1 VSHGGNVCPMA
12 FADGVLPAELVA
24 ALRRPSGAR
33 FHRVALQVNPYAY
46 LVRHAKAT
54 LYQDEQ
60 AYNAAMVDAFR
71 RHEIKAIAVTDHFR
85 IETSERLAAA
95 ARTAGIVVFPSFE
108 AASKEGVHLLFLF
121 DPDRPSRQ
129 IERIIGECGVHSDT
143 ELSPLSN
150 LDAEQLLAKARDWR
164 AVVIAAHVTS
174 QAGGL
179 LRKLSGQSRVR
190 VWKSEDLQAISIPGA
205 VAELQEA
212 DQRIVANTNHDYRR
226 DNPVAVLNAGDVCD
240 PGDLSQ
246 PRSWSWIK
254 MTDLSLDGLRQAIL
268 DPDSR
273 IRLASDPVPEEHTE
287 LVALA
292 WRGGFL
298 DGLAIGFSEN
308 LNVLVGGR
316 GTGKTTVIESLR
328 YVLGLAPLGDEAR
341 RLHDGVVRG
350 VLQSGTRVSLLAR
363 TWMPTESCYLIERT
377 VPNPPVVRNQY
388 GDVIDVQPLE
398 ILPGIE
404 IYGQREISELAK
416 SPERLTKLLDRF
428 VAGDGAADRKTAL
441 QRELARTRG
450 EIVMAKAELASIE
463 DRLAALPGLEDTLRQ
478 YREAGVED
486 RLREQSLLVREE
498 RVLDTATE
506 RMASARERLAAVARD
521 ASVDLAF
528 VSESAIG
535 ELPAKELLS
544 ILEPSL
550 EAFNDAVTAAVQSLL
565 VRAKAVDAV
574 IEDVRTRWRVRQAK
588 VMAAYEQILRDLQ
601 RQRVDGDEFIR
612 LRRRIEELAPLRDRQ
627 QLVQRVV
634 DELEQRRRNQLAE
647 WEDLQARQF
656 QELRQAAKAVTRAAQ
671 RRIRVSVQFS
681 GNREPLAE
689 LLRTNISGRFSEAV
703 EALKRAP
710 ALSLRELAAAA
721 RNGAT
726 ELVSR
731 YGIPPGQAD
740 KLAHAPYTL
749 LMEIEELDLPPTTE
763 IDLNT
768 ASDGQPE
775 QWQALDSLSTGQRAT
790 AVLLLLLHD
799 SAAPLVIDQPED
811 DLDNRF
817 ITEGI
822 VPRLR
827 SEKRRRQ
834 FVFSS
839 HNANIPVLGDAE
851 LILGLT
857 ARGEGG
863 DRGHAEIPQG
873 HAGSID
879 SESVRK
885 LVEEILEGGR
895 AAFEMR
901 RRKYGF

>member
-1 VSHGGNVCPMA
+1 MA

-24 ALRRPSGAR
+24 ALRRPPGAR

-54 LYQDEQ
+54 PYRDEQ
-60 AYNAAMVDAFR
+60 AYNAAMVDAFL

-85 IETSERLAAA
+85 IETSERLATAA
-95 ARTAGIVVFPSFE
+95 QGAGIVVFPGFE

-121 DPDRPSRQ
+121 DPDRPPRQ
-129 IERIIGECGVHSDT
+129 IDRIIGECGVHSDA
-143 ELSPLSN
+143 EPSPLSN
-150 LDAEQLLAKARDWR
+150 LDAEELLAKARDWQ

-205 VAELQEA
+205 VTELPEA
-212 DQRIVANTNHDYRR
+212 DQRIVANANHDYRR
-226 DNPVAVLNAGDVCD
+226 DNPVAVLNAGDICD

-273 IRLASDPVPEEHTE
+273 IRLASDPVPQEHTE

-298 DGLAIGFSEN
+298 DGSAISFSEN

-428 VAGDGAADRKTAL
+428 VAGDDVAASRKTAL
-441 QRELARTRG
+441 QRDLARTRG

-528 VSESAIG
+528 VSGTAIG
-535 ELPAKELLS
+535 ELPARELLAA
-544 ILEPSL
+544 LDPSL
-550 EAFNDAVTAAVQSLL
+550 EAFNGAVAAAVQSLL
-565 VRAKAVDAV
+565 AQANAVDAV
-574 IEDVRTRWRVRQAK
+574 IEDVRTRWRARQAE

-612 LRRRIEELAPLRDRQ
+612 LRRRIEELAPRRDRQ

-647 WEDLQARQF
+647 WQDLQAHQF
-656 QELRQAAKAVTRAAQ
+656 QELRQAARAVTRGAQ
-671 RRIRVSVQFS
+671 RRIRVTVQFS

-689 LLRTNISGRFSEAV
+689 LLRANISGRFSEAV

-710 ALSLRELAAAA
+710 ELSLRELASAA
-721 RNGAT
+721 RSGTT
-726 ELVSR
+726 ELVTR

-740 KLAHAPYTL
+740 KLAHAPYAL

-775 QWQALDSLSTGQRAT
+775 QWQALDALSTGQRAT
-790 AVLLLLLHD
+790 AVLLLLLHE

-863 DRGHAEIPQG
+863 DRGHAEIPQEY
-873 HAGSID
+873 AGSID